1 MSENISA
8 RDFIEIKTDQ
18 LNYEHFLGGSITF
31 KVARIGSK
39 KDQGKKKLLIYME
52 GHDGTPFVPCMGMIK
67 CLSSPD
73 GWGEKLADWVGRSI
87 TLFGDSKVMYG
98 GKEIGGVRVSHISH
112 IAADYVTKIA
122 ERRGVRIDYL
132 IRKLAVTQ
140 AAPAPAAA
148 YPADQ
153 FAAKLPAMRQAIADG
168 KMTAEQ
174 VIARCEQTGA
184 LTAEQRA
191 QITAPIQAETTE
203 EEIF

>member
-31 KVARIGSK
+31 KVSRIGSK

-52 GHDGTPFVPCMGMIK
+52 GHEGTPFVPCMGMIK

-87 TLFGDSKVMYG
+87 TLFGDSKVMFG
-98 GKEIGGVRVSHISH
+98 AKEIGGVRVSHISH
-112 IAADYVTKIA
+112 IAADYVTKIT

-132 IRKLAVTQ
+132 IRKLAATL
-140 AAPAPAAA
+140 AAPAAA

-153 FAAKLPAMRQAIADG
+153 FADKLTAMRKAIADG
-168 KMTAEQ
+168 KMTVEQ

-184 LTAEQRA
+184 LSADQRA
-191 QITAPIQAETTE
+191 QITAPIQSETTE
-203 EEIF
+203 EEVF